1 MNDEDDNLQNKF
13 YTEFDQI
20 REALSGYA
28 RIYEYQ

>member
-13 YTEFDQI
+13 YVEFDQI

>member
-1 MNDEDDNLQNKF
+1 MNDEDYNLQEK
-13 YTEFDQI
+13 YYVDFDQI